1 MATATRILTIR
12 SGLQRLLA
20 LACCSLSWIPAAQA
34 QDLNLP
40 PSFGPIE
47 LVSGFEP
54 DPAEYP
60 LYAGGVI
67 DLAETTDSSCLGF
80 VGDAPDFRVT
90 YSGNEFDYPLAFISE
105 SEVDTVMLIN
115 APDGGWICNDD
126 FSEEL
131 GFSAGIEFAMP
142 EEGIYDIWVGV
153 YESEAMYSPATL
165 FITELGFDESED
177 VGSGTEGGTQVGN
190 SLGSGTAFSVNDQG
204 NLLTNYHVIEGCN
217 RLTFQLPGQ
226 NPVEASVLG
235 TDIDADLALLE
246 TNLLTLP
253 AAFDLQN
260 RPRLG
265 DEIVVYGFPLLGD
278 LSSQG
283 NLTTGVVSAL
293 TGLGD
298 DRNNFQISA
307 QIQPGNSGGPV
318 INRSGAI
325 VGVVVSMADER
336 YFSRQSGATPQN
348 VNFAIAGTVI
358 QSFLAAHGMGYSQS
372 SNASRNL
379 SVADIAE
386 RAQGFTGALIC
397 YQ

>member
-1 MATATRILTIR
+1 MKPTTDSSMTSSRLPGLFVIL
-12 SGLQRLLA
+12 LPHLLGWSA
-20 LACCSLSWIPAAQA
+20 SVQA
-34 QDLNLP
+34 QDVNLGP
-40 PSFGPIE
+40 NFGPVE

-54 DPAEYP
+54 DPVEYP

-67 DLAETTDSSCLGF
+67 DLSEVTDTNCVGF
-80 VGDAPDFRVT
+80 VSDAPDYRIT

-105 SEVDTVMLIN
+105 SEVDTVILIN
-115 APDGGWICNDD
+115 APDGSWTCNDD

-131 GFSAGIEFAMP
+131 GFSAGIEFATP
-142 EEGIYDIWVGV
+142 EEGVFDIWVGV
-153 YESEAMYSPATL
+153 YEREAMYSPATL
-165 FITELGFDESED
+165 FITELGMSDDTESEA
-177 VGSGTEGGTQVGN
+177 GTGTQVDN
-190 SLGSGTAFSVNDQG
+190 SLGSGTAFSINEQG
-204 NLLTNYHVIEGCN
+204 NLLTNHHVVEGCN
-217 RLTFQLPGQ
+217 NLTFQLPGQ
-226 NPVEASVLG
+226 NPVEARVLA
-235 TDIDADLALLE
+235 TDVEADLALLE
-246 TNLLTLP
+246 TSLLTVP
-253 AAFDLQN
+253 ASFEFQN

-298 DRNNFQISA
+298 DRNHFQISA

-318 INRSGAI
+318 INRSGVV

-348 VNFAIAGTVI
+348 VNFAISANVV
-358 QSFLAAHGMGYSQS
+358 QSFLATHGVVQGQRQ
-372 SNASRNL
+372 NALRSL

-386 RAQGFTGALIC
+386 RAQRYTGAILC